1 MIKYKR
7 ITVNI
12 QSRLDNL
19 PNIFAKYPQVDFA
32 ILFGS
37 YAAGNPG
44 PLSDVD
50 IAYMLSDVEPKVAFE
65 IDCKLFVE
73 ITQCLGTDEIS
84 FICLN
89 EAPVTVRFGVIA
101 NGKVIYLR
109 NENKLLD
116 FKVNTMKH
124 YIDTKE
130 IREEYY
136 KELFDAIRRR
146 HRARRSG

>member
-7 ITVNI
+7 ITTDI
-12 QSRLDNL
+12 QNRLGNL
-19 PNIFAKYPQVDFA
+19 PGIFAKYPQVDFA

-37 YAAGNPG
+37 YATGNPG

-50 IAYMLSDVEPKVAFE
+50 IAYMLSDVNPKEAFE

-89 EAPVTVRFGVIA
+89 DAPITVRFGVIA
-101 NGKVIYLR
+101 DGKVIYLR

-116 FKVNTMKH
+116 FKVKTMKH
-124 YIDTKE
+124 YIDTKG

-136 KELFDAIRRR
+136 KELFDTIRRR
-146 HRARRSG
+146 

>member
-7 ITVNI
+7 ITTDI
-12 QSRLDNL
+12 QSRLGNL
-19 PNIFAKYPQVDFA
+19 PEIFAKYPQVDFA

-37 YAAGNPG
+37 YAVGNPG

-50 IAYMLSDVEPKVAFE
+50 IAYMLSDVDPEEAFE

-89 EAPVTVRFGVIA
+89 EAPVTIRFGVIA
-101 NGKVIYLR
+101 DGKVIYLR
-109 NENKLLD
+109 NEDKLLD
-116 FKVNTMKH
+116 FKVKTMKH
-124 YIDTKE
+124 YIDTKA

-146 HRARRSG
+146 HSARRSG